1 MPSPIPDRAS
11 NHGLDLNQANPD
23 SSSSS
28 GVGVD
33 LLHGPDP
40 SVHMLGLP
48 KSHPHLGRWIGLA
61 VLVGVIAALFL
72 VMLAGS

>member
-1 MPSPIPDRAS
+1 MHSPIPDRAS
-11 NHGLDLNQANPD
+11 EHGSRLNQANPD
-23 SSSSS
+23 SSSPS

-48 KSHPHLGRWIGLA
+48 KSYPHLGRWIGLA
-61 VLVGVIAALFL
+61 VLVGIIAAFL
-72 VMLAGS
+72 LVTLAGS